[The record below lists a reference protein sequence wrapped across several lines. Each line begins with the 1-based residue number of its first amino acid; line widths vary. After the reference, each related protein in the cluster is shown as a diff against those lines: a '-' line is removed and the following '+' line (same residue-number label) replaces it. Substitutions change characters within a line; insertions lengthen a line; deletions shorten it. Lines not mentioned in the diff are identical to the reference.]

1 MKTKKPYHK
10 DDLTH
15 KYSAMAFKK
24 RFHKYLG
31 LPGNYYH
38 RYPTEVV
45 LRTMESGRMDEL
57 YSTKEGILVNLEEE
71 SGDVTEKTLKKLAKY
86 KTFGSFIYAMPMVT
100 AIICKKN
107 PKNFPKE
114 YKISETDILRPLYF
128 YFPQDRLWQY
138 YENVINKINQNIKLS
153 EKEALDI
160 AFIPK
165 YISEKYAEN
174 VTRSLAKVFDKSIMP
189 DKELKRDIAVILETM
204 ILTNINDETEQIKLM
219 EAMNMDVY
227 RDDMQEIVYSVYG
240 EELNKKDEEIKK
252 MAQDITEKEKSLAE
266 KDKDIAEKD
275 KDIAE
280 KDKDLAEK
288 DKDLAEKDKQINEM
302 KKGFNEKIEEI
313 NALKDIPADTKKIIN
328 SILLAQK

>member
-1 MKTKKPYHK
+1 
-10 DDLTH
+10 
-15 KYSAMAFKK
+15 
-24 RFHKYLG
+24 
-31 LPGNYYH
+31 
-38 RYPTEVV
+38 
-45 LRTMESGRMDEL
+45 
-57 YSTKEGILVNLEEE
+57 
-71 SGDVTEKTLKKLAKY
+71 
-86 KTFGSFIYAMPMVT
+86 
-100 AIICKKN
+100 
-107 PKNFPKE
+107 
-114 YKISETDILRPLYF
+114 
-128 YFPQDRLWQY
+128 
-138 YENVINKINQNIKLS
+138 
-153 EKEALDI
+153 
-160 AFIPK
+160 
-165 YISEKYAEN
+165 
-174 VTRSLAKVFDKSIMP
+174 MP

-275 KDIAE
+275 KD
-280 KDKDLAEK
+280 
-288 DKDLAEKDKQINEM
+288 LAEKDKQINEM

>member
-1 MKTKKPYHK
+1 
-10 DDLTH
+10 
-15 KYSAMAFKK
+15 
-24 RFHKYLG
+24 
-31 LPGNYYH
+31 
-38 RYPTEVV
+38 
-45 LRTMESGRMDEL
+45 
-57 YSTKEGILVNLEEE
+57 
-71 SGDVTEKTLKKLAKY
+71 
-86 KTFGSFIYAMPMVT
+86 
-100 AIICKKN
+100 
-107 PKNFPKE
+107 
-114 YKISETDILRPLYF
+114 
-128 YFPQDRLWQY
+128 
-138 YENVINKINQNIKLS
+138 
-153 EKEALDI
+153 
-160 AFIPK
+160 
-165 YISEKYAEN
+165 
-174 VTRSLAKVFDKSIMP
+174 MP

-252 MAQDITEKEKSLAE
+252 MAQDITEKEKSLVE

-275 KDIAE
+275 KDI
-280 KDKDLAEK
+280 AEK